1 MKTNTNELT
10 EQSEKQQATLSLAE
24 LDLRDYFAAKA
35 MAALIAEPVSDGWQS
50 TVAHWANKLQGHAQ
64 MSGPD
69 IVAHVAYMVADAM
82 LRAREV
88 SNG

>member
-1 MKTNTNELT
+1 MGNENTKLCENCWDGLIGSALGMT
-10 EQSEKQQATLSLAE
+10 M
-24 LDLRDYFAAKA
+24 RDYFAAKA
-35 MAALIAEPVSDGWQS
+35 MAALIAEPVSEGWPS
-50 TVAHWANKLQGHAQ
+50 TVANWANKLQGHAQ

-82 LRAREV
+82 LKAREV